1 MKEFNV
7 KNGNNIPIQS
17 PLFLHPLVP
26 YECKNQPTLF
36 AICQGDEKRI
46 RKYLSPTPFE
56 YVSDIFL
63 IAISDSRKRIC
74 LKFPNEKRP
83 VMDCGLVF
91 QVKYKGILGGYYMFE
106 YEDYDYAIAAGRE
119 LWGYP
124 KKYGK
129 ITFSKEGKKVRGAV
143 TKEGKTI
150 VQIETD
156 LSKPLNNVPK
166 LTLYPHLNIQIMLEP
181 DGKIFTKRIISRDT
195 SPDYELISEE
205 YGETTAFLDGV
216 VEGLPLDPLH
226 ELMPKKV
233 LGGGVKVGNFLASEK
248 NGWGKVIDTL
258 I

>member
-1 MKEFNV
+1 MKEFEV
-7 KNGNNIPIQS
+7 KDGNNIPIQC
-17 PLFLHPLVP
+17 PMFLNPLVP

-36 AICQGDEKRI
+36 AVCQGDEAII

-63 IAISDSRKRIC
+63 IAISDSKKRVC
-74 LKFPNEKRP
+74 LNFPDEKRP
-83 VMDCGLVF
+83 VMDCSLIF
-91 QVKYKGILGGYYMFE
+91 QVKYKGIRGGYTMFE
-106 YEDYDYAIAAGRE
+106 YEDYDYAIAAGRD
-119 LWGYP
+119 LWAYP

-129 ITFSKEGKKVRGAV
+129 IIFSKKGQKVKGV
-143 TKEGKTI
+143 VIKEGKTI

-156 LSKPLNNVPK
+156 LSKPVKNLPK
-166 LTLYPHLNIQIMLEP
+166 LTTYPHLNIQILLEP

-205 YGETTAFLDGV
+205 CGETTVFLDGV
-216 VEGLPLDPLH
+216 IEKLPLDPLH